1 MKKALIICLTIFLF
15 ASCGSEPQNKYLKY
29 QNIVIFSDMSSRLDN
44 KPPKDIEEIHKIVQF
59 FKNECVKPGKKIADK
74 SSISFS
80 PFSYKIIASI
90 DIDKIKNIGEK
101 QRFINSTGEYK
112 NNGFKHKVEDFEQKI
127 KIAYELTR
135 NNGLDLISILIEKI
149 KNDPIVKKDTYL
161 TDGIDT
167 TYIKYDNHIYV
178 FTDGYLEYLNKNGN
192 TQFYFG
198 KSEINKVRQ
207 FCIANNVNIAKALEM
222 NHSICLP
229 VIKINKNKYINLHL
243 LETQERDKNDKLQ
256 TYDYPIGQRDNEI
269 LEAVWRKWSKESGFK
284 SFEWK
289 KY

>member
-59 FKNECVKPGKKIADK
+59 FKDECVKPGKKIADK

-229 VIKINKNKYINLHL
+229 VIKINKNKYINVHL